1 MAGSE
6 DEVVEPDS
14 VTDWAD
20 WGRRQGGRWGKE
32 FSGKAQTWRTE
43 AWSWSH
49 PRERPSGPWWS
60 RLFWGIVGLPVYLLG
75 SVVFLGLVLV
85 GAAAALLGGIMLVWF
100 ACGAGGA
107 AFAARRGWPGQLGGL
122 LGFALGPIGLLIVRR
137 LPERA

>member
-1 MAGSE
+1 MTE
-6 DEVVEPDS
+6 PTDDVVEPDS

-32 FSGKAQTWRTE
+32 FSGRAQTWRSE

-49 PRERPSGPWWS
+49 PRQRPDTPLWS
-60 RLFWGIVGLPVYLLG
+60 RFLWGVIGLPVYLLG
-75 SVVFLGLVLV
+75 SVLFLALVVV
-85 GAAAALLGGIMLVWF
+85 GAAAALAGGTLLVWF
-100 ACGAGGA
+100 ACGLGSA

-137 LPERA
+137 LPERM